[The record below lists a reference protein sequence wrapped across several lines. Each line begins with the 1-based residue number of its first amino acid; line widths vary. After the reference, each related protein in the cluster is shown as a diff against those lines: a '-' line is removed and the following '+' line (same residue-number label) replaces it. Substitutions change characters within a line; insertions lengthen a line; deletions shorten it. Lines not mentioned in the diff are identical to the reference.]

1 MKEKLINGYEVGKLL
16 ANLHKISRDIN
27 ESFDSYKV
35 ASEYLDRFGSL
46 DGELAD
52 FVFNPIYFPP
62 KIMIIVLAEKLRFF
76 LIEFRI
82 ILLL

>member
-1 MKEKLINGYEVGKLL
+1 MN
-16 ANLHKISRDIN
+16 H
-27 ESFDSYKV
+27 YKV

-62 KIMIIVLAEKLRFF
+62 EDYDYSFSGKTPF
-76 LIEFRI
+76 LPD
-82 ILLL
+82 

>member
-62 KIMIIVLAEKLRFF
+62 LFIYNFSMQSYFF
-76 LIEFRI
+76 MDYKYLF
-82 ILLL
+82 LLT

>member
-52 FVFNPIYFPP
+52 FGF
-62 KIMIIVLAEKLRFF
+62 
-76 LIEFRI
+76 
-82 ILLL
+82 

>member
-1 MKEKLINGYEVGKLL
+1 MKEKLINGQEVGKLL

-62 KIMIIVLAEKLRFF
+62 EDYDYSFSGKTPF
-76 LIEFRI
+76 LPD
-82 ILLL
+82 

>member
-46 DGELAD
+46 DGELSD
-52 FVFNPIYFPP
+52 FGFNPIYFPP
-62 KIMIIVLAEKLRFF
+62 EDYDYSFSGKTPF
-76 LIEFRI
+76 LPD
-82 ILLL
+82 

>member
-35 ASEYLDRFGSL
+35 ASEYLDRFGHL
-46 DGELAD
+46 TG
-52 FVFNPIYFPP
+52 N
-62 KIMIIVLAEKLRFF
+62 
-76 LIEFRI
+76 
-82 ILLL
+82 

>member
-16 ANLHKISRDIN
+16 ANLHKISKDIN

-62 KIMIIVLAEKLRFF
+62 KDYDYSFSGKTPF
-76 LIEFRI
+76 LPD
-82 ILLL
+82 

>member
-52 FVFNPIYFPP
+52 FVFNQIYFPP
-62 KIMIIVLAEKLRFF
+62 EDYDYSFSGKTPF
-76 LIEFRI
+76 LPD
-82 ILLL
+82 